1 MSILSS
7 FHVTKWLF
15 LLSWYKNSWS
25 LPLSAKKLGWSI
37 LIHLF
42 AKLIM
47 GDILADTAILGD
59 ASKKESLCSC
69 KSTQPERVF
78 SWMGWLLKKKALS
91 GRRIC
96 QHAIILE
103 GQSWALDCFC
113 HCDVFSTINWLL
125 LFLEMDFLGNW
136 IHISHFWVYHL

>member
-1 MSILSS
+1 MNQKYLSNESQDLSKCLLLSS
-7 FHVTKWLF
+7 FRVTKWLF

-25 LPLSAKKLGWSI
+25 LPL
-37 LIHLF
+37 F
-42 AKLIM
+42 AK
-47 GDILADTAILGD
+47 ILGGPFLFIQ
-59 ASKKESLCSC
+59 SHVLCVPAM
-69 KSTQPERVF
+69 STQADRVF

-125 LFLEMDFLGNW
+125 SFLEMDFLGNW
-136 IHISHFWVYHL
+136 IHISHFWIYHL